1 MAEPIPSAS
10 TAAVEAAN
18 DEEPSQLPANAE
30 DRKAAAALD
39 ALQANEM
46 SQDSTATTSKQPSAA
61 DQAALGEAMSRL
73 EIASGKS
80 AAKKKESEKK
90 SEESKKDDVPKK
102 KVKIVSEDVN
112 WLMEELDLTKSK
124 ATELLRA
131 HEGDAMNAAKE
142 FIMPTT
148 IKT

>member
-10 TAAVEAAN
+10 TAGAEAAN
-18 DEEPSQLPANAE
+18 DEEQSQIPANAE

-39 ALQANEM
+39 ALKANEM
-46 SQDSTATTSKQPSAA
+46 SQDSTTTTSKQPSAA
-61 DQAALGEAMSRL
+61 DQAALGEAMNRL

-80 AAKKKESEKK
+80 AAKKKEGEKK

-102 KVKIVSEDVN
+102 KIKIVTEDVN
-112 WLMEELDLTKSK
+112 WLMDELDLTKNK

-131 HEGDAMNAAKE
+131 HEGDAMNAAKA
-142 FIMPTT
+142 FIMPTA